1 MWVVIQSSFTYRKQV
16 ERLILLEI
24 KIRKGEI
31 KMSEENRFSDDGKI
45 HDKQRLKE
53 LQALPLERKMQI
65 TQTRLIEWYTAWDGK
80 CYVSFS
86 GGKDSTVL
94 ADQAAKVCKMLGYKL
109 ILWFSDTGLEYPEIK
124 LTVQNMG
131 KYLEDKYGIE
141 VETVIDY
148 PKDKDG
154 KRITFRRVIEEYGY
168 PLISKEVADNVY
180 RARRGSKNAIDRMN
194 GLNPD
199 GSISSFKKTNIKYKY
214 LLNAPFE
221 ISNKCCNEMKKK
233 PSKAFEKRTGYKA
246 IVGTMAVESAYRKTG
261 WLLTGCNAF
270 DTPRPMSQPMAFWTE
285 QDVFQYIVEN
295 NIPISPI
302 YGEIIKNNN
311 GKWVTTGCERTG
323 CMYCGFGIQ
332 CDKSP
337 TRFEK
342 LKETHPKIYE
352 YCMKPWDEGGLGL
365 DEVLNY
371 INVKH

>member
-1 MWVVIQSSFTYRKQV
+1 
-16 ERLILLEI
+16 
-24 KIRKGEI
+24 
-31 KMSEENRFSDDGKI
+31 MSEENRFSDDGKI

-80 CYVSFS
+80 CCVSFS

-124 LTVQNMG
+124 LTVKSMG

-154 KRITFRRVIEEYGY
+154 KRITFRRVLEKYGY
-168 PLISKEVADNVY
+168 PLISKRVAQYV
-180 RARRGSKNAIDRMN
+180 ATAKN
-194 GLNPD
+194 NPD
-199 GSISSFKKTNIKYKY
+199 SVRAKY
-214 LLNAPFE
+214 LKGEIESVTFGMKKGAYWYLTEAPFK
-221 ISNKCCNEMKKK
+221 ISAYCCDVMKKRPAHK
-233 PSKAFEKRTGYKA
+233 FQKERGYVPIIA
-246 IVGTMAVESAYRKTG
+246 TMACESQQRKIQ
-261 WLLTGCNAF
+261 WINSGCNSF
-270 DTPRPMSQPMAFWTE
+270 DSKDPKSKPMSFWTE
-285 QDVFQYIVEN
+285 QDVLKYIKTYDV
-295 NIPISPI
+295 PIASV
-302 YGEIIKNNN
+302 YGEIKQNEN
-311 GKWVTTGCERTG
+311 GKYYTTGCDRTG
-323 CMYCGFGIQ
+323 CIFCGFG
-332 CDKSP
+332 CHLEKEP
-337 TRFEK
+337 NRFQQ
-342 LKETHPKIYE
+342 LKETHPKLYE

>member
-1 MWVVIQSSFTYRKQV
+1 MLQLNK
-16 ERLILLEI
+16 RLILLEI

-53 LQALPLERKMQI
+53 LQALPLERKMLI

-124 LTVQNMG
+124 LTVQSMG

-168 PLISKEVADNVY
+168 PVISKEVSKRVY
-180 RARRGSKNAIDRMN
+180 YAREYLKGKESSLWAYKSLTEEIFTEDGKRSPYDKHKYEFMID
-194 GLNPD
+194 
-199 GSISSFKKTNIKYKY
+199 
-214 LLNAPFE
+214 APFK
-221 ISNKCCNEMKKK
+221 ISNKCCEVMKK
-233 PSKAFEKRTGYKA
+233 T
-246 IVGTMAVESAYRKTG
+246 
-261 WLLTGCNAF
+261 
-270 DTPRPMSQPMAFWTE
+270 
-285 QDVFQYIVEN
+285 
-295 NIPISPI
+295 
-302 YGEIIKNNN
+302 
-311 GKWVTTGCERTG
+311 
-323 CMYCGFGIQ
+323 YC
-332 CDKSP
+332 S
-337 TRFEK
+337 
-342 LKETHPKIYE
+342 
-352 YCMKPWDEGGLGL
+352 
-365 DEVLNY
+365 
-371 INVKH
+371 

>member
-1 MWVVIQSSFTYRKQV
+1 
-16 ERLILLEI
+16 
-24 KIRKGEI
+24 
-31 KMSEENRFSDDGKI
+31 MSEENRFSDDGKI

-124 LTVQNMG
+124 LTVQSMG

-154 KRITFRRVIEEYGY
+154 KRITFRRVLEKYGY
-168 PLISKEVADNVY
+168 PLISKEVAKRVCEY
-180 RARRGSKNAIDRMN
+180 RNAEAKGNLEKSCAYKEFN
-194 GLNPD
+194 GLRTQTD
-199 GSISSFKKTNIKYKY
+199 GTGKSLYNKSKYKY
-214 LLNAPFE
+214 LTDAPFK
-221 ISNKCCNEMKKK
+221 ISHKCCLIMKETPAKI
-233 PSKAFEKRTGYKA
+233 FEKQTGLKP
-246 IVGTMAVESAYRKTG
+246 IVGTMTQESMARQKS
-261 WLLTGCNAF
+261 WVQNGCNAF
-270 DTPRPMSQPMAFWTE
+270 NAVRPLSTPMSFWTE
-285 QDVFQYIVEN
+285 QDVLKYIDTYKLP
-295 NIPISPI
+295 IPSV
-302 YGEIIKNNN
+302 YGEITIDDKDTYY
-311 GKWVTTGCERTG
+311 TTGCNRTG
-323 CMYCGFGIQ
+323 CIFCGFG
-332 CDKSP
+332 CHLEKEP
-337 TRFEK
+337 NRFQQ
-342 LKETHPKIYE
+342 LKETHPKLYE